1 MSEVLGRTWAFL
13 TSSGAGPRWTVPS
26 NQVGY
31 LLFAKFILNHL
42 NQ

>member
-26 NQVGY
+26 NQVSGQNNTR
-31 LLFAKFILNHL
+31 K
-42 NQ
+42 Q